1 MNIRVALA
9 DDQALIR
16 EGFRAILE
24 RADDIEVVGEAS
36 DGVEAIQ
43 LARRLNP
50 DVVIMDIRMPRL
62 DGIEATAQIT
72 SDKALASTRVLVV
85 TTFEMDS
92 NVFAA
97 LRAGASG
104 FLLKDL
110 EPDDLRRAVR
120 VVAGGESLLAP
131 SVTRRLIA
139 QYVSTDDPDLPAGPG
154 QIGQLGQRAQL
165 EQTQPGQEAQATE
178 YVRKLSLLTDRE
190 REIVGLVGEGLSNS
204 EIAARLFISPATAK
218 THVSRA
224 MQKLDARDRAQV
236 VVFAYE
242 SGIASSPKT

>member
-1 MNIRVALA
+1 MIRVLLA

-24 RADDIEVVGEAS
+24 RSDDIEVVGEAA
-36 DGVEAIQ
+36 DGLEAVET
-43 LARRLNP
+43 ARRARP
-50 DVVIMDIRMPRL
+50 DVIVMDVRMPRL
-62 DGIEATAQIT
+62 DGIAATEAVIA
-72 SDKALASTRVLVV
+72 DPGLPGTRVLVV
-85 TTFEMDS
+85 TTYELDATVFES
-92 NVFAA
+92 

-120 VVAGGESLLAP
+120 VVASGESLLAP

-139 QYVSTDDPDLPAGPG
+139 RFATLPRRPADVEE
-154 QIGQLGQRAQL
+154 R
-165 EQTQPGQEAQATE
+165 
-178 YVRKLSLLTDRE
+178 LSRLTDRE
-190 REIVGLVGEGLSNS
+190 REIVVLVASGLSNV
-204 EIAARLFISPATAK
+204 EIGERLYISPATAK

-224 MQKLDARDRAQV
+224 MTKLDARDRTQL

-242 SGIASSPKT
+242 SGIVSAPGP

>member
-1 MNIRVALA
+1 MSIRVALA

-36 DGVEAIQ
+36 DGVEAIE
-43 LARRLNP
+43 LTRRLHP

-62 DGIEATAQIT
+62 DGIAATVQIT
-72 SDKALASTRVLVV
+72 SDTSLASTRVLVV

-139 QYVSTDDPDLPAGPG
+139 QFVSTDVPDPLDEPG
-154 QIGQLGQRAQL
+154 QPGQL
-165 EQTQPGQEAQATE
+165 EQQAHVRAERPELRAQPEQYA
-178 YVRKLSLLTDRE
+178 RKLSLLTDRE
-190 REIVGLVGEGLSNS
+190 REIVGLVGEGLSNA
-204 EIAARLFISPATAK
+204 EIAARLFISPTTAK

-224 MQKLDARDRAQV
+224 MQKLDARDRAQL
-236 VVFAYE
+236 VVFAYD

>member
-1 MNIRVALA
+1 MTVRVVLA

-24 RADDIEVVGEAS
+24 RSDDIRVVGEAS
-36 DGVEAIQ
+36 DGIDAVAVVQ
-43 LARRLNP
+43 RTRP
-50 DVVIMDIRMPRL
+50 DVVIMDVRMPRL
-62 DGIEATAQIT
+62 DGIEATAQL
-72 SDKALASTRVLVV
+72 SRDAALAGTRVLVV
-85 TTFEMDS
+85 TTYEIDE

-110 EPDDLRRAVR
+110 EPDDLRHAVR
-120 VVAGGESLLAP
+120 VVAAGESLLAP

-139 QYVSTDDPDLPAGPG
+139 QFVAAP
-154 QIGQLGQRAQL
+154 QRSSDRDAQL
-165 EQTQPGQEAQATE
+165 E
-178 YVRKLSLLTDRE
+178 LLTERE
-190 REIVGLVGEGLSNS
+190 REIVTLVGKGLSNI
-204 EIAARLFISPATAK
+204 EIGQRLYISPATAK

-224 MQKLDARDRAQV
+224 MVKLDVRDRAQL

-242 SGIASSPKT
+242 SGLATAPGP